1 MMTVRTLRSGSGSAS
16 KRLNDLRQ
24 VSQPLWASFHLQKEE
39 VACLRDP
46 PALTFGEEA
55 VEYHEKKHR
64 PKSVS
69 LLLTSLGSSILIRK
83 MGAIW

>member
-39 VACLRDP
+39 VACL
-46 PALTFGEEA
+46 
-55 VEYHEKKHR
+55 
-64 PKSVS
+64 
-69 LLLTSLGSSILIRK
+69 
-83 MGAIW
+83 